1 MNQCTTWEN
10 EGLITTSRQ
19 GRAQVLQHSSANI
32 SQFRQAGYFWLTPL
46 DFSHTVWPGRSTTP
60 WQSCQ
65 HHHLK
70 GLTFYWQSAFFEHI
84 DSPNREHQTNNLLK
98 AIVRFLGLA
107 KHLVRVTQPCKTKL
121 QSYFFEEKLA
131 QLAQMMMN
139 PWFPMANNVWN
150 VPCSLRHVLLSE
162 RCLFHKIVILC
173 F

>member
-1 MNQCTTWEN
+1 MNQCTTWES

-19 GRAQVLQHSSANI
+19 GWAQVLQHSYANI
-32 SQFRQAGYFWLTPL
+32 PVPTSGLFLTDFS

-70 GLTFYWQSAFFEHI
+70 GLTFYWPSAFFEHI

-98 AIVRFLGLA
+98 AIVRFRGLA
-107 KHLVRVTQPCKTKL
+107 KHLVHVTQPCKTKL

-131 QLAQMMMN
+131 QLAQMMMS
-139 PWFPMANNVWN
+139 P
-150 VPCSLRHVLLSE
+150 
-162 RCLFHKIVILC
+162 
-173 F
+173 